1 MDIEVGLITKIIE
14 YDGVKEVVNHKIT
27 PEFFYG
33 KGKPLFQHILKHYRE
48 YRKTP
53 SLEAVQREFP
63 GFQMERSDEP
73 FEYFIDQIRQRH
85 KYNTIV
91 SGLQHLA
98 GILSGPGQD
107 VDEAEV
113 ELYKLTS
120 KVSTELRLGR
130 DLNYANDA
138 EDRIERYVVKKTFCG
153 VDGIPIHIEPIDN
166 ITGGAHG
173 GELITILGQPGS
185 GKTFFELVVARAA
198 LREGYRV
205 LFITKEMEPEQI
217 AVRMDAV
224 LLGYTFDKVRR
235 GLLGDTA
242 ERKYFED
249 IRALKDTCSDFI
261 ISADEGEGGVTSI
274 QAKVEEFNPDL
285 VIVDGSYLIID
296 EDGGKSQWE
305 RAMNITRR
313 LKRLARKVRLPIYNS
328 TQAGRQVKRSTAPDM
343 EDVAFTYSYAQ
354 DSDAIISIYRS
365 EEMVAGSKLGV
376 KLAKVR
382 DGANMGHFI
391 LNWDFE
397 DMQSFGSLASDLTM
411 SDIEDD
417 DSVIF

>member
-1 MDIEVGLITKIIE
+1 MGLITKIIE
-14 YDGVKEVVNHKIT
+14 YDGVKEALNSKIT

-33 KGKPLFQHILKHYRE
+33 KGKSVYKYILQHYGE
-48 YRKTP
+48 YRSTP
-53 SLEAVQREFP
+53 SLEALQREFP
-63 GFQMERSDEP
+63 EFKFEICDEP
-73 FEYFIDQIRQRH
+73 LDYFIDQIRQRH
-85 KYNTIV
+85 KYNIMV
-91 SGLQHLA
+91 GGLQNIA
-98 GILSGPGQD
+98 NILSSQGMNI
-107 VDEAEV
+107 DEAETA
-113 ELYKLTS
+113 LYKLTS
-120 KVSTELRLGR
+120 KISTEIRLGR
-130 DLNYANDA
+130 DLDYANDA
-138 EDRIERYVVKKTFCG
+138 EDRIERYLAKKAFCG

-166 ITGGAHG
+166 ITGGAHR

-198 LREGYRV
+198 LREGHRV

-224 LLGYTFDKVRR
+224 LLGFTFDKVRR
-235 GLLGDTA
+235 GLLGDSV
-242 ERKYFED
+242 EKEYFEA
-249 IRALKDTCSDFI
+249 IRALKDSYSDFI

-296 EDGGKSQWE
+296 EDGGRSQWE
-305 RAMNITRR
+305 KAMNITRR
-313 LKRLARKVRLPIYNS
+313 LKRLARKVRLPVYNS
-328 TQAGRQVKRSTAPDM
+328 TQAGRQVKRSSAPDM

-365 EEMVAGSKLGV
+365 EEMVVGSKLGV

-397 DMQSFGSLASDLTM
+397 DMRSFGSLASDLTA
-411 SDIEDD
+411 SDIEED